1 MPCDYA
7 FSDQFS
13 AFSFLFAVS
22 LGRDMLLVYLFMRLF
37 VYAFISALPQLNG
50 LKPICPPFSLSQQ
63 FRNFAVPRSNLLK
76 ELCAAF
82 SLSQHCTIEQAKA
95 YSPSILFISAVPQF
109 SSSAVQQ
116 FRDSTVAQNK
126 NSAYFYK

>member
-1 MPCDYA
+1 
-7 FSDQFS
+7 
-13 AFSFLFAVS
+13 LRGV
-22 LGRDMLLVYLFMRLF
+22 LV
-37 VYAFISALPQLNG
+37 ISALPQFKR
-50 LKPICPPFSLSQQ
+50 LKPIRLPFSLSQQ